1 MILGYRLIESYWNKG
16 IASETA
22 KACLSYAFN
31 DLNLT
36 EVYAICDVENIGSK
50 NLLQKCGLT
59 LIEDFYYDGALHHR
73 FQLKKE
79 NLKYHIV

>member
-22 KACLSYAFN
+22 KAYLSYAFN

-50 NLLQKCGLT
+50 NLLQKCGLALT
-59 LIEDFYYDGALHHR
+59 LIHSPRSETRAMPIGA
-73 FQLKKE
+73 
-79 NLKYHIV
+79 